1 MRFIRHIA
9 ALAVLVAW
17 LPATNHCLVGAVMP
31 VTESGGCCGE
41 TNEHRHQHDPSE
53 NCGMCSIESGDILL
67 SASDVFVADF
77 HATLAWGKLSFKEP
91 SDLFKLMGYGL
102 GRAPPD
108 LASWHF
114 NIRNALPGRSPS
126 SIL

>member
-1 MRFIRHIA
+1 
-9 ALAVLVAW
+9 
-17 LPATNHCLVGAVMP
+17 MP

-77 HATLAWGKLSFKEP
+77 SRVLAGDY
-91 SDLFKLMGYGL
+91 DLQLLIFDSLHLY
-102 GRAPPD
+102 P
-108 LASWHF
+108 
-114 NIRNALPGRSPS
+114 
-126 SIL
+126 